1 MSEVLIIGCGAL
13 GERVAASLLRVGD
26 KVQALVRKPAHAEAL
41 RERGVDAYAID
52 LDKGVSA
59 LSGLTSPQVLFH
71 FAPPPP
77 RGVEDSRSRTL
88 LQALPE
94 TWRPQRVVLVSTTG
108 VYGDCAGEWVD
119 EQRPPAPKAD
129 RARRRLDA
137 EAVWRD
143 WSETHR
149 VPLAIL
155 RVAGIYGPDKL
166 PLTRLR
172 SGEPVLME
180 SESPWS
186 NRIHIDDLV
195 SACLAAGERG
205 EGIYNACDDQPSNMT
220 DYFNQVADAV
230 GLPRPPQI
238 SLEEAREQLSAGMLS
253 YLAESKRLSNRRL
266 RGELG
271 VVLRYPG
278 LREGLADVAESG

>member
-1 MSEVLIIGCGAL
+1 MILIVGCGAV

-26 KVQALVRKPAHAEAL
+26 KVQALVRKPARAEAL
-41 RERGVDAYAID
+41 RERGVDAFAID
-52 LDKGVSA
+52 LDDPAPDLSA
-59 LSGLTSPQVLFH
+59 LKRPQVIFH

-77 RGVEDSRSRTL
+77 RGHEDSRSRAL
-88 LQALPE
+88 LAAMPE
-94 TWRPQRVVLVSTTG
+94 KWRPQRLVLVSTTG

-119 EQRPPAPKAD
+119 EARPPQPQAD

-137 EAVWRD
+137 ETVWRE
-143 WSETHR
+143 WSESR
-149 VPLAIL
+149 GVPLAIL

-166 PLTRLR
+166 PVTRLR
-172 SGEPVLME
+172 SAEPVLLE

-195 SACLAAGERG
+195 SACLAAGESG

-220 DYFNQVADAV
+220 DYFNRVADAL

-238 SLEEAREQLSAGMLS
+238 SLEQAREQLSAGMLS

-266 RGELG
+266 REELG

-278 LREGLADVAESG
+278 LREGLADVADSR